1 MQRSLQVN
9 VEDILNARV
18 REFSVSLGDRS
29 GTAQKWLKA
38 VEVEDNLPSLY
49 LNSSCFF
56 FVYATLQTTTNSEQ

>member
-38 VEVEDNLPSLY
+38 VEVEDNLPSLGVVE
-49 LNSSCFF
+49 LRLDHGQLC
-56 FVYATLQTTTNSEQ
+56 